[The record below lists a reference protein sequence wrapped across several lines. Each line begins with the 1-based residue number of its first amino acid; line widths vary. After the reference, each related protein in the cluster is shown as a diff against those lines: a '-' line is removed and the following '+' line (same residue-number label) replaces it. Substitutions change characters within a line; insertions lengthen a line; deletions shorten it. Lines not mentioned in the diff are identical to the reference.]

1 MSARG
6 LVSRIFKEKQQQNP
20 KPKTEQKENKNSV
33 KIGVSNKTVFHK
45 PKPRWLRNTYKI
57 KIFQQP

>member
-33 KIGVSNKTVFHK
+33 KN
-45 PKPRWLRNTYKI
+45 WCI
-57 KIFQQP
+57 KQN